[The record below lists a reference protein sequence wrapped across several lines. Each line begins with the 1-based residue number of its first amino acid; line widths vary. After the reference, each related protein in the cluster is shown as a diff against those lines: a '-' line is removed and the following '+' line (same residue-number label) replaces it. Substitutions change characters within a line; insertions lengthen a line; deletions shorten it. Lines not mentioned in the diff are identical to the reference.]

1 MRNKKPNM
9 AKIRKL
15 LSYIVIALVGVGTI
29 EGLSIG
35 SASAE
40 TVTITRKRMDNNT
53 FKSGGRHGV
62 YYYNNEPIYCVQPR
76 NAAIRDIITVKKEA

>member
-1 MRNKKPNM
+1 M

-15 LSYIVIALVGVGTI
+15 LSYIVIALVGVGTVA
-29 EGLSIG
+29 GLSIG

-40 TVTITRKRMDNNT
+40 TVTVTRKRMDSNT

-62 YYYNNEPIYCVQPR
+62 YYYGNEPIQ
-76 NAAIRDIITVKKEA
+76 DI